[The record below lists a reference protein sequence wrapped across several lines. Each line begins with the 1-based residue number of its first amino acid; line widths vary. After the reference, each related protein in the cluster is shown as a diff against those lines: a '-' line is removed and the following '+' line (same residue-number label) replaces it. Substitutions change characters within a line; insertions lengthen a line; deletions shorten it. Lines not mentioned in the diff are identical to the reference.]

1 MILAPV
7 KLAYP
12 SQIFDLLFLLFKGFV
27 LWTIL
32 SFHFWNFLNRI
43 FRVALLFICQ
53 GSACSCLT
61 QLHYFIIRFEVCQE
75 LFWNIFYFSQPLLP
89 QWVFILTRFFI
100 SVNMFSY
107 LFLCSFGWAKKKN
120 LDVAKISFLHFIN
133 KNGERGIWTLAP
145 VTRPTPLAGAPL
157 QPLEYFSSI
166 LNILYQ
172 YLIMRLSWRK
182 IYYT

>member
-1 MILAPV
+1 MFSEQSYRFISETFSIEFSGLHYCLFV
-7 KLAYP
+7 KVLRVLVWHNSITLSYV
-12 SQIFDLLFLLFKGFV
+12 LKFV
-27 LWTIL
+27 K
-32 SFHFWNFLNRI
+32 NFLK
-43 FRVALLFICQ
+43 
-53 GSACSCLT
+53 
-61 QLHYFIIRFEVCQE
+61 Y
-75 LFWNIFYFSQPLLP
+75 FYFSQPLLP

>member
-1 MILAPV
+1 MFL
-7 KLAYP
+7 
-12 SQIFDLLFLLFKGFV
+12 FDTTPLLYHTFWSLSRTFLK
-27 LWTIL
+27 
-32 SFHFWNFLNRI
+32 
-43 FRVALLFICQ
+43 
-53 GSACSCLT
+53 
-61 QLHYFIIRFEVCQE
+61 Y
-75 LFWNIFYFSQPLLP
+75 FYFSQPLLS
-89 QWVFILTRFFI
+89 QWIFILTCFFI

-182 IYYT
+182 FIIHKLYHIVNSFFHIFYFTVTIRYCTQVVCHEVFSCRLCMKITSLHAPKSMQLILCA